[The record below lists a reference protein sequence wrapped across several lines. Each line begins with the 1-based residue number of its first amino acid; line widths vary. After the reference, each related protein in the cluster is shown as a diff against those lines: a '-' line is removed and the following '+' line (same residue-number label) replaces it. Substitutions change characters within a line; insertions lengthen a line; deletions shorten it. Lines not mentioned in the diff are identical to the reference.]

1 MGDQTE
7 MEIWRNGIQQDVN
20 FLKAGHARL
29 KDDVADLKVND
40 KIQDKEINSL
50 KVTLGEIK
58 EDTQW
63 IRRKITGALITT
75 IVTAL
80 VGGIIAIAIANIF

>member
-1 MGDQTE
+1 MGEQTD

-20 FLKAGHARL
+20 FLKTSHARL

-40 KIQDKEINSL
+40 KIQDQEINSL

-75 IVTAL
+75 ILTAV
-80 VGGIIAIAIANIF
+80 VGGIIAVAIANIF